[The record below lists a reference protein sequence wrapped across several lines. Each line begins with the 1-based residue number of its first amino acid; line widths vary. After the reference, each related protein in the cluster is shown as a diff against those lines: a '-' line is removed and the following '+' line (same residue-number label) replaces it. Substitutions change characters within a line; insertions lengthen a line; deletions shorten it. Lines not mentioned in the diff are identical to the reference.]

1 MNLVHLLCYISG
13 YNKISIIN
21 INYYELLREIEIP
34 NSIWINGACILNKN
48 IFFLKKYLLRNKN
61 DNTYFF
67 KSLIIKEFKLK
78 NDKYIN
84 LHLFS
89 INYT

>member
-1 MNLVHLLCYISG
+1 M
-13 YNKISIIN
+13 NKIILILKNRIITPFCHFFK
-21 INYYELLREIEIP
+21 IYLFFKDSLKKDTKGIIIATKSRFQ
-34 NSIWINGACILNKN
+34 ILQIKKFKN
-48 IFFLKKYLLRNKN
+48 INKN
-61 DNTYFF
+61 DNTYF